1 RKSREIMGHQRTES
15 YSFGRGRPLYRLGQW
30 DALLA
35 GDLTAARAGPRS
47 RAADECDEL
56 APLDHSITSSARA
69 STEAGRSRPS
79 ALGGLEVNS
88 TRSGVLLGWLAFEVG
103 GIGKG
108 VRAAIHPHHAG
119 LFRSLRAPGV
129 RRQRWNDD
137 GVVGT
142 NDTAF
147 FAELHPDPAFKHDDG
162 FFHFVHMERHC
173 SARLGPVHEQ
183 ANPVCAEVLVREKPS
198 VDTGPHQD
206 FRNRAPVDER
216 HECPPLLCMYEAEN

>member
-1 RKSREIMGHQRTES
+1 MHITKKLFVRS
-15 YSFGRGRPLYRLGQW
+15 
-30 DALLA
+30 
-35 GDLTAARAGPRS
+35 TARSACCARAASGHEAAAPPSSVMNWRRLFTRS
-47 RAADECDEL
+47 LRRRE
-56 APLDHSITSSARA
+56 RVA
-69 STEAGRSRPS
+69 SEEVEAKR
-79 ALGGLEVNS
+79 LGGLEANS
-88 TRSGVLLGWLAFEVG
+88 ARSGALLGWLAFEVG

-147 FAELHPDPAFKHDDG
+147 FAELPTDPAFKHDSG
-162 FFHFVHMERHC
+162 FLHFVHMERHC

-198 VDTGPHQD
+198 MATGPHQD

-216 HECPPLLCMYEAEN
+216 HECPPLLCMYEAENRHDFLS